1 MIVGQFRRLY
11 NGPVGMGTLG
21 GVYDIGI
28 NKDALTGREI
38 SAHSPRIMPQRFAD
52 VNARPGYVRLRGQE
66 SRTSLNKVSILAR
79 KLTSVHA
86 RITTKMEFVPPGPP
100 AQRETDSLLRQHE
113 LH

>member
-1 MIVGQFRRLY
+1 
-11 NGPVGMGTLG
+11 MGTLG

-66 SRTSLNKVSILAR
+66 SRTSLNKGEHPGQKADQRAR
-79 KLTSVHA
+79 QNHHKNGVRAPRSTSTA
-86 RITTKMEFVPPGPP
+86 R
-100 AQRETDSLLRQHE
+100 D
-113 LH
+113 